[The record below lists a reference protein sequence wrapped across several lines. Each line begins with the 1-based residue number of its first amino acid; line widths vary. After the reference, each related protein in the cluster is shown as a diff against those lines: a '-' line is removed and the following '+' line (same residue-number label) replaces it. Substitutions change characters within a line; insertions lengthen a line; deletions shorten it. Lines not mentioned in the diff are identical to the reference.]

1 MSILFS
7 AITAGAMYWLDA
19 NQIGS
24 IFALGII
31 SEFGAGIMPI
41 LFFAMLGD
49 AADYSEYK
57 NGRRATGLIFSAGT
71 FAMIFGG
78 GVAAAIT
85 LMVLNMY
92 NYDGQILVKT
102 TEMLEGIKLNMS
114 IIPAVFVLFGSVALF
129 FYPLR
134 MKKMKTI
141 ELALEERRK
150 QVK

>member
-1 MSILFS
+1 MHWELF
-7 AITAGAMYWLDA
+7 
-19 NQIGS
+19 
-24 IFALGII
+24 

-71 FAMIFGG
+71 FAMKFGG

-85 LMVLNMY
+85 LMVLNLY

-102 TEMLEGIKLNMS
+102 AEMLEGIKLNMS
-114 IIPAVFVLFGSVALF
+114 MIPATFVLLGSLVLL
-129 FYPLR
+129 FYPLGT
-134 MKKMKTI
+134 KKMKVI
-141 ELALEERRK
+141 EQAL
-150 QVK
+150 QLSLIHI

>member
-1 MSILFS
+1 
-7 AITAGAMYWLDA
+7 MYWLDPT
-19 NQIGS
+19 QIGG

-71 FAMIFGG
+71 FAMKFGG

-85 LMVLNMY
+85 LMVLNLY

-102 TEMLEGIKLNMS
+102 AEMLEGIKLNMS
-114 IIPAVFVLFGSVALF
+114 MIPAAFVLLGSLVLL
-129 FYPLR
+129 FYPLGT
-134 MKKMKTI
+134 KKMKVI
-141 ELALEERRK
+141 EQALQERRK
-150 QVK
+150 ELK